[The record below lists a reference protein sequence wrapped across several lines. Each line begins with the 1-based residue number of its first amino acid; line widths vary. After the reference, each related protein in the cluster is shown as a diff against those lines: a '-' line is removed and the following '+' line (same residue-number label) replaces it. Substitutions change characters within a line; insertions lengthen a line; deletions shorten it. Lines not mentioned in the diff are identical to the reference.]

1 MSNRELQILKQRG
14 FTLFLGLREM
24 QPPEFLKKK
33 KKPQNFI
40 SRLYINIWSCENESD
55 KHAPNVP

>member
-33 KKPQNFI
+33 KKAPEFHKQT
-40 SRLYINIWSCENESD
+40 LYQHLEL
-55 KHAPNVP
+55 

>member
-33 KKPQNFI
+33 KKKAPEFHKQT
-40 SRLYINIWSCENESD
+40 LYQHLEL
-55 KHAPNVP
+55 